1 LYERLLQ
8 ESSDQARKSKIYFSP
23 LFFYVGSGIRIRDPG
38 WQEWSDPGSGSGI
51 RDKHP
56 GSATLLICLFMGSLL
71 YWYRTDHNFETA
83 DL

>member
-23 LFFYVGSGIRIRDPG
+23 LFFYVGSEIRDDKKGRIRDP
-38 WQEWSDPGSGSGI
+38 DPGSGSGI

-56 GSATLLICLFMGSLL
+56 GSATLDPGKNYFGSRILGVKKAP
-71 YWYRTDHNFETA
+71 DP
-83 DL
+83 DLQH

>member
-23 LFFYVGSGIRIRDPG
+23 LFFSCRIRDPDPGSGMTRKVGSGIR
-38 WQEWSDPGSGSGI
+38 I

-56 GSATLLICLFMGSLL
+56 GSATLGTGI
-71 YWYRTDHNFETA
+71 
-83 DL
+83 